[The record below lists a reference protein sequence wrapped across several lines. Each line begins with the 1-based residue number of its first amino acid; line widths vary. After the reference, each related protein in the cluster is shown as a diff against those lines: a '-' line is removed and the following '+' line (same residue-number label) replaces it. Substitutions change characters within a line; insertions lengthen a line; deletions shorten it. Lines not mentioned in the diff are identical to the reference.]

1 MRKVGLLFLLFISI
15 SVFAQQEPVLA
26 KYKTQRE
33 RLLAWVK
40 YCNEIKNGE
49 NYSKLIISA
58 DKGIKLSQKHA
69 AFLGK
74 FYYFKGFGYEFS
86 NNQYQKATANY
97 ELSLKYAK
105 QAKHLKIET
114 NTLMRLNYMYYS
126 LNATAKRVHLINYIQ
141 TVLDTTKNAYAQAV
155 LNGSIA
161 EYYLDKSEY
170 ETFIGYQLK
179 AINYKKQ
186 IEKSATNTENIGI
199 SYSQIAAA
207 YTKMK
212 QYDKAIEYLN
222 EARPYVKNSPY
233 VSAFLCN
240 YYLQCFVPLKKLDSI
255 QKYYRLIY
263 TYPSVKDSLFLNLSF
278 ANRSLSEYYAAEYQ
292 TSTAYE
298 YAKKAVSLG
307 KKSTDD
313 DIIMEANAVMGKVLY
328 QKGEYQ
334 KAIEILTLASK
345 NAYTYDKES
354 YVMINKKLSESY
366 AALGLWKE
374 AYKYNGIY
382 SQANDEMMQE
392 SAKQNIANAEARYQ
406 NKTKGQEI
414 KNLSAQNT
422 IKNIQIAEAKKQR
435 FFLISGLALVGII
448 LLLLFKQ
455 SQNRKKTNEKLQLLN
470 QELDEAN
477 KTKARFFG
485 ILNHDLRS
493 PVANLI
499 HFLHL
504 QKENPELIDEAT
516 AARMQTKVITGAENL
531 LSSMEDILLWSK
543 GQMNNFKPHHQ
554 PFAISGLFEETK
566 KHFSSVE
573 NIELSFEDPE
583 NLILNSDENYLK
595 TIIRNLTGNA
605 IKALD
610 KTQNGK
616 IIWKAWQENNQ
627 IYLSITDN
635 GPGGTQEQFKAL
647 YDDSEVIGIKSGLG
661 LHLIRDLATAINCK
675 IEVSSKPNS
684 GTTFTIK
691 FSHELHEFK

>member
-1 MRKVGLLFLLFISI
+1 MRKVGILFLFLISI
-15 SVFAQQEPVLA
+15 SVFAQQEPILA

-33 RLLAWVK
+33 KLLAWVK

-49 NYSKLIISA
+49 NYSKLIITA
-58 DKGIKLSQKHA
+58 DKGIKLAQKHA
-69 AFLGK
+69 AFLAK
-74 FYYFKGFGYEFS
+74 FYYFKGYGYEFS

-126 LNATAKRVHLINYIQ
+126 LNATAKRVHLIDYIQ

-222 EARPYVKNSPY
+222 EAGPYVKNSPY

-278 ANRSLSEYYAAEYQ
+278 ANRSLSEYYAAEHQ
-292 TSTAYE
+292 TNTAFN

-313 DIIMEANAVMGKVLY
+313 DIIMEANAVMGRVLY
-328 QKGEYQ
+328 QKGEYK

-354 YVMINKKLSESY
+354 YVIINKKLSQSY

-374 AYKYNGIY
+374 AYTYNEIY
-382 SQANDEMMQE
+382 SKANDEMMQE
-392 SAKQNIANAEARYQ
+392 SAKQNIANAEAHYQ
-406 NKTKGQEI
+406 NKSKGQEI

-422 IKNIQIAEAKKQR
+422 IKNIQIEQARKQR
-435 FFLISGLALVGII
+435 FFLISGLVLVGII
-448 LLLLFKQ
+448 LILLFKQ
-455 SQNRKKTNEKLQLLN
+455 SQNRKKTNQKLQLLN

-493 PVANLI
+493 PVSNLI

-504 QKENPELIDEAT
+504 QKESPELIDEAT

-543 GQMNNFKPHHQ
+543 GQMNNFKPHSQ
-554 PFAISGLFEETK
+554 KFAIAGLFEEIK

-573 NIELSFEDPE
+573 NIKLSFEDPE
-583 NLILNSDENYLK
+583 NIILNSDENYLK

-610 KTQNGK
+610 KTSNGK
-616 IIWKAWQENNQ
+616 ITWKAWQENNQ

-635 GPGGTQEQFKAL
+635 GSGGTQEQFKAL

-675 IEVSSKPNS
+675 IEVNSKPDS
-684 GTTFTIK
+684 GTTFTII
-691 FSHELHEFK
+691 F